1 MIHVVG
7 AGLAGLYAAYRL
19 KQRGYDVTVYEKSDR
34 VGGRIGTVRFAGRDV
49 PTGAGIGRGTDVLL
63 RALCSELGVP
73 VTEFTTQFNYRLP
86 GTDIDLARAIAL
98 LRSEAHTL
106 NRATET
112 FRDFATRVLGAAGY
126 AAFVAKTGY
135 SDYERADAIDTLYN
149 YGLEDV
155 IPGYTALRVE
165 WDTLLSRLR
174 AALRGRIVLGACGR
188 VARGE
193 TTVVATDIEA
203 ARRIT
208 GRRLRGVESQ
218 PFARLYFSCDADL
231 RCGYTVCLP
240 FQKIIQIGPG
250 DTGMVY
256 MIYCDNAH
264 ARNLARA
271 QDPRALSVLIEAG
284 VKEVFGKRV
293 VVREHKL
300 VYWPKGTHYFTPLRP
315 KFASRARHVARLQR
329 RGRVYVVGE
338 AVSVHQGWCE
348 GALESVEAV
357 LPDFITP
364 PLFSVKQG
372 PREPRAASRAAA
384 SPRAAARRPRS
395 SPPS

>member
-1 MIHVVG
+1 MVG

-112 FRDFATRVLGAAGY
+112 FREFATRVLGAARY

-174 AALRGRIVLGACGR
+174 AELRARGDHRRRDGHRGRAGDHGR
-188 VARGE
+188 ALARRRIAAVCAALLLVRRGLAVRVHGLPSVPEDHPDRARGYG
-193 TTVVATDIEA
+193 D
-203 ARRIT
+203 
-208 GRRLRGVESQ
+208 GLHDLLRQ
-218 PFARLYFSCDADL
+218 R
-231 RCGYTVCLP
+231 
-240 FQKIIQIGPG
+240 
-250 DTGMVY
+250 
-256 MIYCDNAH
+256 
-264 ARNLARA
+264 
-271 QDPRALSVLIEAG
+271 PRA
-284 VKEVFGKRV
+284 
-293 VVREHKL
+293 
-300 VYWPKGTHYFTPLRP
+300 
-315 KFASRARHVARLQR
+315 
-329 RGRVYVVGE
+329 
-338 AVSVHQGWCE
+338 
-348 GALESVEAV
+348 
-357 LPDFITP
+357 
-364 PLFSVKQG
+364 
-372 PREPRAASRAAA
+372 
-384 SPRAAARRPRS
+384 
-395 SPPS
+395 